1 MTEEEQVEQ
10 TENNESTVK
19 DNVLTVL
26 NHLNNLEA
34 KCVNIVYIPSTGE
47 LILNH
52 STGMPRHEIVGLLE
66 AVRDETKK

>member
-1 MTEEEQVEQ
+1 MTDEEQKQEEVT
-10 TENNESTVK
+10 TEPSVK
-19 DNVLTVL
+19 DKVLNVL

-34 KCVNIVYIPSTGE
+34 KCVNIIYIPSTGE

-52 STGMPRHEIVGLLE
+52 TTGMPRHEIVGLLE